1 MRPDFLR
8 TRIAV
13 VLHDLTMVWVS
24 WTLAYLIRYSIWPL
38 APKVPL
44 LSPELALVVVLQ
56 GVVFWYTGLYRGLW
70 RFASLPDLGNI
81 IRASLIGVL
90 SITLALFLFNR
101 LEGVPRS
108 VFLAYP
114 FILTATLGLPRLL
127 YRLWKDHGLDFYERT
142 DRIRVLIVGAGS
154 AGEAVARDMHRR
166 GRYLGVGFVDDDKEL
181 WGTRIRRLPVLGSID
196 ELPTMVA
203 DLEVQRVVIAIPSAS
218 DEEMLR
224 IVQLCEAA
232 NVEFRTLPRLQELME
247 GKSSIHQLK
256 PVAIDD
262 LLGRTPVTLNWE
274 SIHAGL
280 AGKSVMVT
288 GAGGSI
294 GAELCRQIA
303 RLGPKNIVL
312 LERSEFNLFQ
322 INNELER
329 HFPEVKVLAVP
340 GDVSD
345 PVTVSHLLAENTPDV
360 IFHAAAY
367 KHVPLLE
374 SHLREAV
381 INNVLATQTLALAAA
396 EQGVETFVFISTD
409 KAVNPAS
416 WMGATKRA
424 AEILCQNLNAHSET
438 RFLTVRFGNV
448 LNSAGSVVPLF
459 QQQISDGGP
468 VTVTHPDVQRYFM
481 TITEACQ
488 LIMQSAVLGKGGE
501 IFVLDM
507 GKPVKIRFLAEQL
520 IRLAGKTPGDDITIT
535 YTGLRPGEKLFEEL
549 FHGEEPYGRTAHEKI
564 YLARHRPVDWTKLLL
579 QMDKLRVSAQ
589 AFDEATLARLII
601 QLVPEFSAAPKADDA
616 GVITWQADKK
626 EVS

>member
-1 MRPDFLR
+1 MRPKL
-8 TRIAV
+8 
-13 VLHDLTMVWVS
+13 
-24 WTLAYLIRYSIWPL
+24 
-38 APKVPL
+38 PL

-90 SITLALFLFNR
+90 AITLALFLFNR

-114 FILTATLGLPRLL
+114 FILTVMLGLPRLL

-166 GRYLGVGFVDDDKEL
+166 GRFVGVGFVDDNSEL
-181 WGTRIRRLPVLGSID
+181 RGTRIRRLPVLGNID
-196 ELPTMVA
+196 ELPRVVD
-203 DLEVQRVVIAIPSAS
+203 DLEVQRVIIAIPSAS
-218 DEEMLR
+218 DEQMLR
-224 IVQLCEAA
+224 IVELCEAA

-247 GKSSIHQLK
+247 GRSSIHQLK

-280 AGKSVMVT
+280 AGKSVLVT
-288 GAGGSI
+288 GGGGSI

-312 LERSEFNLFQ
+312 LERSEFNLFK
-322 INNELER
+322 ISGELER
-329 HFPEVKVLAVP
+329 HFPDVQVLAVP
-340 GDVSD
+340 GDVAD
-345 PVTVSHLLAENTPDV
+345 AVTVNHLLETARPEV

-381 INNVLATQTLALAAA
+381 LNNVLATETLALAAA
-396 EQGVETFVFISTD
+396 EHQVETFVFISTD

-438 RFLTVRFGNV
+438 RFITVRFGNV

-459 QQQISDGGP
+459 QEQIAEGGP

-507 GKPVKIRFLAEQL
+507 GKPVRIRFLAEQL
-520 IRLAGKTPGDDITIT
+520 IRLAGKTPGDDIAIT

-549 FHGEEPYGRTAHEKI
+549 FHGEEPYAQTDHKKDLSGTSPAGRLVK
-564 YLARHRPVDWTKLLL
+564 
-579 QMDKLRVSAQ
+579 
-589 AFDEATLARLII
+589 AFGTD
-601 QLVPEFSAAPKADDA
+601 
-616 GVITWQADKK
+616 G
-626 EVS
+626 